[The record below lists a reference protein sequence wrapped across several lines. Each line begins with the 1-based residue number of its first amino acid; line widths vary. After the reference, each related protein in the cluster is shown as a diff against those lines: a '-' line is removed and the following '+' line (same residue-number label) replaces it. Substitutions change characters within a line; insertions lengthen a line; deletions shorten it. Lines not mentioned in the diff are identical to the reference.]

1 MLLCP
6 SLQQGNNGQLGDKWE
21 KLLNLMPKCI
31 LGMMFD
37 SKKPASSLFLP
48 DLQSL
53 LLPPSRRA
61 EFVCYNL
68 WYSPYLDLF

>member
-6 SLQQGNNGQLGDKWE
+6 SLQQGNSRQLGDKCD
-21 KLLNLMPKCI
+21 KLLNLMPKFI
-31 LGMMFD
+31 LGMIFD
-37 SKKPASSLFLP
+37 FKKPAPSLFLP

-68 WYSPYLDLF
+68 WHSPYLDLF